1 MISLSLMPTLL
12 QPVYVMIDYEVND
25 NINMIISIGEIKML
39 VETSLCEIKQIR
51 NIVRS
56 MNKTNA
62 FKKYIEIDD
71 MIEREQS
78 NLIKSRND
86 LIIYNVLKEVLYNE
100 EITVFFKQ

>member
-1 MISLSLMPTLL
+1 MPTLL

>member
-1 MISLSLMPTLL
+1 
-12 QPVYVMIDYEVND
+12 
-25 NINMIISIGEIKML
+25 MIISIGEIKML